1 MWEVEGKEMRNEETG
16 ADFKAFLVAKCPPKK
31 GHCMM
36 EGVLWALLPIIS
48 SPSKKEVVLVT
59 KSLAAQQGNLTL
71 APYVVGQEFQ
81 SRKMAMRLI
90 LGVGGW
96 ELGPDGGDTV
106 EPSCSA

>member
-1 MWEVEGKEMRNEETG
+1 MWEVEGKAMRNKETG
-16 ADFKAFLVAKCPPKK
+16 AHFKAFLVAKCPPKK

-36 EGVLWALLPIIS
+36 AGGLWALLPIIS

-59 KSLAAQQGNLTL
+59 RSLAAQQGNLTL
-71 APYVVGQEFQ
+71 APYFIGQEFQ
-81 SRKMAMRLI
+81 SRKMAMQLI
-90 LGVGGW
+90 LRVGGW

>member
-1 MWEVEGKEMRNEETG
+1 MWEVEGKAMRNEETG
-16 ADFKAFLVAKCPPKK
+16 ADFKAFLVAKCAPKK

-36 EGVLWALLPIIS
+36 EGVLWALVPIIS

-59 KSLAAQQGNLTL
+59 RSLAAQQGNLTL

-81 SRKMAMRLI
+81 SRKMAMRSI

-96 ELGPDGGDTV
+96 ELGPDGGDRV
-106 EPSCSA
+106 GPSCSA